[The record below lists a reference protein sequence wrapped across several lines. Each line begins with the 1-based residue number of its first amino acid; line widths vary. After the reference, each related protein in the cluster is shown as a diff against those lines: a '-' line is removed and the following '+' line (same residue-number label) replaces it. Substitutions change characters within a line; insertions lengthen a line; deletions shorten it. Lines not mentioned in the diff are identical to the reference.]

1 MNTPPQAPGGRRRL
15 AAIAAIVLPV
25 AVIVWT
31 GAIVVSNVGRVVV
44 QLSLFAIA
52 TFAAWYVLTRVGVR
66 RLVAAVIAVA
76 AIAGVLV
83 AGYFDDA
90 GLPAL
95 VLRIVLLLLAVA
107 LARFALGRDL
117 RTLKEADL
125 PGAHVPPAARGV
137 LIMNLKSG
145 AGRLSASI
153 WRKNAGS
160 GGSSRSTCV
169 PGTICS
175 SSRSE
180 PSREA
185 PT

>member
-1 MNTPPQAPGGRRRL
+1 MNPPPQAPSGWRRL

-44 QLSLFAIA
+44 QLALFAIA
-52 TFAAWYVLTRVGVR
+52 TFAAWYTLTRVGVR
-66 RLVAAVIAVA
+66 RLIAA
-76 AIAGVLV
+76 AIALAAIVGVLV

-90 GLPAL
+90 GLPGL
-95 VLRIVLLLLAVA
+95 VVRIVLLLVAVA

-145 AGRLSASI
+145 AGKPSAST
-153 WRKNAGS
+153 WRTSAGG
-160 GGSSRSTCV
+160 GGSSR
-169 PGTICS
+169 
-175 SSRSE
+175 
-180 PSREA
+180 
-185 PT
+185 

>member
-1 MNTPPQAPGGRRRL
+1 MNPPPQAPSGRRRL

-44 QLSLFAIA
+44 QLALFAIA
-52 TFAAWYVLTRVGVR
+52 TFAAWYTLTRVGVR
-66 RLVAAVIAVA
+66 RLLAAAIAVA
-76 AIAGVLV
+76 AIVGVMV

-90 GLPAL
+90 GLPGL
-95 VLRIVLLLLAVA
+95 VVRIVLLLVAVA

-117 RTLKEADL
+117 RTLKEADI

-145 AGRLSASI
+145 GGKAERFHLEDEC
-153 WRKNAGS
+153 RS
-160 GGSSRSTCV
+160 GGSSR
-169 PGTICS
+169 
-175 SSRSE
+175 
-180 PSREA
+180 
-185 PT
+185 